1 MNAILFFC
9 VFRNYALLVC
19 HSICIH
25 TKICLFL
32 AYIVTKYCT
41 PWANTWI
48 GLIVEQK
55 SHHHS
60 LYAIFSFENWTGI
73 AYIRVCP
80 LLKREYLCNSS
91 LKWPHWIVGVNAWT
105 LYIWVIHH
113 VQCIIMSL
121 KISIERSLGLFG
133 NHHIVWFF
141 RWMYVSGS

>member
-1 MNAILFFC
+1 MKYSSFCDLAREIYWKSKKWYSTSEISMNAILFLC

-32 AYIVTKYCT
+32 AYIVTTYCT

-91 LKWPHWIVGVNAWT
+91 LKWPHWIVGVNA
-105 LYIWVIHH
+105 
-113 VQCIIMSL
+113 
-121 KISIERSLGLFG
+121 
-133 NHHIVWFF
+133 
-141 RWMYVSGS
+141 

>member
-1 MNAILFFC
+1 MKYSSFCDLAREIYWKSKKWYSTSEISMNAILFFC

-32 AYIVTKYCT
+32 AYKVTKYCT

-73 AYIRVCP
+73 VYIRVCP

-91 LKWPHWIVGVNAWT
+91 LKWPHWIVGVNA
-105 LYIWVIHH
+105 
-113 VQCIIMSL
+113 
-121 KISIERSLGLFG
+121 
-133 NHHIVWFF
+133 
-141 RWMYVSGS
+141 

>member
-1 MNAILFFC
+1 MKYSSFCDLAREINESQRNDTQPLKFLWTQYFFLC

-32 AYIVTKYCT
+32 AYKVTKYCT

-91 LKWPHWIVGVNAWT
+91 LKWPHWIVGVNA
-105 LYIWVIHH
+105 
-113 VQCIIMSL
+113 
-121 KISIERSLGLFG
+121 
-133 NHHIVWFF
+133 
-141 RWMYVSGS
+141 